1 MGEIKG
7 YLEDKKCKVT
17 TDGKKY
23 KLKAIVKSLEDDEE
37 EGSGDEGDKKMEDET
52 ISTAEDPNAVQLS
65 VKILQVEEKK
75 RYCVEFNRIDG
86 DSLVFYQ
93 IVQKIR
99 DDLAD
104 LANA

>member
-52 ISTAEDPNAVQLS
+52 ISATA
-65 VKILQVEEKK
+65 
-75 RYCVEFNRIDG
+75 
-86 DSLVFYQ
+86 
-93 IVQKIR
+93 
-99 DDLAD
+99 
-104 LANA
+104 